1 MIIIILPFSVSFAA
15 CGQLNPPRGRRKRP
29 PFPTCPPYR
38 ELTRRLLS
46 SPFSRQ
52 FHGMQN
58 DSLSRVNFTKKGER
72 ERERERSRQTLK
84 TRLCE

>member
-15 CGQLNPPRGRRKRP
+15 CGQLNPRLGRRKRP
-29 PFPTCPPYR
+29 PFPTRLPDR

-46 SPFSRQ
+46 SSFSRQ

-58 DSLSRVNFTKKGER
+58 DNLFQVNFTKKGER
-72 ERERERSRQTLK
+72 ENQTNMIPH
-84 TRLCE
+84 

>member
-15 CGQLNPPRGRRKRP
+15 CGQLNPPRGGRKRP

-58 DSLSRVNFTKKGER
+58 DSLSQVNFTKKGER
-72 ERERERSRQTLK
+72 ERERSQTNIENKAL
-84 TRLCE
+84 

>member
-15 CGQLNPPRGRRKRP
+15 CGQLNPPPGRRKRP
-29 PFPTCPPYR
+29 PFPTRPPYR

-46 SPFSRQ
+46 SSFSRQ

-58 DSLSRVNFTKKGER
+58 DNLFQVNFTKKGER
-72 ERERERSRQTLK
+72 ERTRQT
-84 TRLCE
+84 

>member
-15 CGQLNPPRGRRKRP
+15 CGQLNPPLGRRKRP
-29 PFPTCPPYR
+29 PFPTRLPYR

-58 DSLSRVNFTKKGER
+58 DSLSHVNFTKKGER
-72 ERERERSRQTLK
+72 ERESQTNM
-84 TRLCE
+84 TPH

>member
-15 CGQLNPPRGRRKRP
+15 CGQLNPPRERRKRP
-29 PFPTCPPYR
+29 PFPTRPPYR

-46 SPFSRQ
+46 SSLSRT
-52 FHGMQN
+52 FHGMQ
-58 DSLSRVNFTKKGER
+58 SVQVNFTK
-72 ERERERSRQTLK
+72 ERERERSRQTRHDSLLK

>member
-1 MIIIILPFSVSFAA
+1 MIIIILPFSVSFAG

-29 PFPTCPPYR
+29 PFPTRPPYR

-46 SPFSRQ
+46 SSLPRQ

-58 DSLSRVNFTKKGER
+58 DSLFQVNFTKKGER
-72 ERERERSRQTLK
+72 ERERERDPDK
-84 TRLCE
+84 H

>member
-1 MIIIILPFSVSFAA
+1 MIIIILPFSVSFTA

-29 PFPTCPPYR
+29 PFPTRPPYR

-46 SPFSRQ
+46 SSFSRK
-52 FHGMQN
+52 FHGMQ
-58 DSLSRVNFTKKGER
+58 SVQVNFTKK
-72 ERERERSRQTLK
+72 RERERSRQTRHDSLLK